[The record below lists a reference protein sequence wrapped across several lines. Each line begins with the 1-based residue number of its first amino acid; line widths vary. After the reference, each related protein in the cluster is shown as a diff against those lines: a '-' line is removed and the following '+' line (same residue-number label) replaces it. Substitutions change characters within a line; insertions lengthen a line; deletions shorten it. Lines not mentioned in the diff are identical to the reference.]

1 MMRQS
6 SEALP
11 QEMTELKIALTI
23 RLFVLLY
30 TKYMAAEQEPAEKV
44 ANTEI
49 KTVYTHIR
57 YLFVKMTWEGGNTK
71 NLVLVSSH

>member
-1 MMRQS
+1 MNYRKLVGKTSVTRQS

-23 RLFVLLY
+23 RLLVLLY
-30 TKYMAAEQEPAEKV
+30 TKYMAAEHAPAVNV

-49 KTVYTHIR
+49 
-57 YLFVKMTWEGGNTK
+57 GNK
-71 NLVLVSSH
+71 